1 MRLLFSC
8 RTNFDRK
15 RASNR
20 DLFRHFALEKTQIMK
35 LGRCLL
41 VTTCAI
47 SALLFAF
54 SALPVSLHAS
64 LLQMGGM
71 SDKSPKTLPSPPA
84 KATVT
89 LNSTNITINY
99 NTPSMRG
106 RKIFGG
112 LLPYGQWWRTG
123 ANPATSFKTT
133 GALKIGG
140 TMVPAGSY
148 TLYSIPSETTWQLII
163 NKQTGQWG
171 TEYDK
176 SKDLA
181 RIDMQKKTLSS
192 PQEKMSISFENTSG
206 SSTELHV
213 RWETTDVYVPVV
225 AQ

>member
-1 MRLLFSC
+1 
-8 RTNFDRK
+8 
-15 RASNR
+15 
-20 DLFRHFALEKTQIMK
+20 MK
-35 LGRCLL
+35 LHRP
-41 VTTCAI
+41 
-47 SALLFAF
+47 LFAT
-54 SALPVSLHAS
+54 ALSTAFLALTIATNPIAS
-64 LLQMGGM
+64 YAAPLQMAGM
-71 SDKSPKTLPSPPA
+71 EAKSPKVVPSPPA
-84 KATVT
+84 KASVT
-89 LNSTNITINY
+89 LNGTKIMIDY

-112 LLPYGQWWRTG
+112 LLPYGHWWRTG
-123 ANPATSFKTT
+123 ANPATSFKTS

-176 SKDLA
+176 SQDLA
-181 RIDMQKKTLSS
+181 RIDMQKKTLPS

-206 SSTELHV
+206 GSTELHI